1 MANVNPWVFILKLV
15 AGILCLV
22 FTPLWLVQMY
32 VFFVF
37 FRLLC
42 QLVYKQSI
50 FLDKFLVFMEEQN
63 ASFISVAFILL
74 LTLYMILATLKG
86 IFFISQSIPFIKIH
100 PMIEGKTWLNS
111 FMFQT
116 NIAVLASTSLLHLM
130 ITTFPEYL
138 RGGDIAL
145 MMGSILEGM
154 LFVGV
159 FVRNKVFVYIFL
171 IMSVLG
177 SIFVAF
183 KMFCINH
190 KSK

>member
-1 MANVNPWVFILKLV
+1 
-15 AGILCLV
+15 
-22 FTPLWLVQMY
+22 
-32 VFFVF
+32 
-37 FRLLC
+37 
-42 QLVYKQSI
+42 
-50 FLDKFLVFMEEQN
+50 MEEQN

>member
-1 MANVNPWVFILKLV
+1 MGFYIEACCGDSLSCVYAALV
-15 AGILCLV
+15 SADV
-22 FTPLWLVQMY
+22 R
-32 VFFVF
+32 FFLF

-50 FLDKFLVFMEEQN
+50 FMDKFLVFMEEQN